1 MMFPL
6 SPSTREVLPDC
17 SVTLLITGGGRQA
30 GREGR
35 GRERKGREKRRE
47 KGGGGE
53 KRGEKRRE
61 EREEKGREK
70 KGWGDIMYQK
80 EVQRTCII
88 LPV

>member
-35 GRERKGREKRRE
+35 GRERKGR
-47 KGGGGE
+47 KGEEGGE
-53 KRGEKRRE
+53 VEGEE
-61 EREEKGREK
+61 EGE
-70 KGWGDIMYQK
+70 
-80 EVQRTCII
+80 
-88 LPV
+88 